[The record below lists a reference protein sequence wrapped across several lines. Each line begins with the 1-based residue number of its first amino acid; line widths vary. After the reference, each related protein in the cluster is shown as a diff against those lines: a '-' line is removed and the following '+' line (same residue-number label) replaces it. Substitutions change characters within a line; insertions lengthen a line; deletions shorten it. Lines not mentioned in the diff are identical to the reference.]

1 MNHMNERKGEERQEE
16 RFPYMVDGE
25 NPEVADVFAAL
36 LEGKPVTTKLET
48 PRGTFTMK
56 FPDAN
61 DKRRIRV
68 LIADEKMGRPDDAFS
83 WQDRQ
88 DIENAAALN
97 VLVVDGPAW
106 WETKMKKRW
115 DGFPDASLM
124 RNLLARG
131 RLFRIQVE
139 RDIATSKYGYTMG
152 GTAGNGAA
160 EAVGGG
166 AFQGLAYG
174 EGAS

>member
-1 MNHMNERKGEERQEE
+1 MSKKKDEQQDE

-25 NPEVADVFAAL
+25 NPETVDVFAAL
-36 LEGKPVTTKLET
+36 LEGKPVTTKVET
-48 PRGTFTMK
+48 ARGNFTLK

-88 DIENAAALN
+88 DIESAATLN
-97 VLVVDGPAW
+97 VLVVNGPAW

-115 DGFPDASLM
+115 DGFPDAKLM
-124 RNLLARG
+124 QDLLARG

-139 RDIATSKYGYTMG
+139 RDIATSGYGRNV
-152 GTAGNGAA
+152 AGAPGSDTE

-174 EGAS
+174 KNSQ